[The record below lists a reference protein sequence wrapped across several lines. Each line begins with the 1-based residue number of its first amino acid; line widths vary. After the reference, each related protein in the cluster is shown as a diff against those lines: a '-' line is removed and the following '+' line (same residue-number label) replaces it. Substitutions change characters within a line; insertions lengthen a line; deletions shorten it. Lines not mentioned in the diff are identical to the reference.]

1 MQISYLT
8 SNADI
13 TATDSTGRGAYA
25 TAWIRRG
32 EMVAIFG
39 GLVADQAE
47 VDRMSRDER
56 SLALQIDERN

>member
-8 SNADI
+8 SNAAI
-13 TATDSTGRGAYA
+13 SATDGTGRGAYA

-39 GLVADQAE
+39 GLVPRTTDLVLVE
-47 VDRMSRDER
+47 DPE
-56 SLALQIDERN
+56 LH